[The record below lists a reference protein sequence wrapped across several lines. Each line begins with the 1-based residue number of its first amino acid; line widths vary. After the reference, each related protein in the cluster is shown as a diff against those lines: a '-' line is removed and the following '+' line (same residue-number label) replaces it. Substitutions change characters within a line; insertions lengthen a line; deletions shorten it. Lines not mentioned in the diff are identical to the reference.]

1 MNTMLDEIQNFW
13 LVFAENSDAYLRGF
27 GNTLRLFGVAVIG
40 SVVLGAILAMLRVS
54 PVPVFRAM
62 GTLYV
67 TVVRNTPLTLVFVFF
82 VFAYPYLELNSFQP
96 FTAAVIALSLYTAAF
111 VCEVFRSGI
120 NTVPVGQAEAS
131 RALGLTFTQ
140 TLGEV
145 ILPQAVR
152 SVFPPL
158 VSVLIALL
166 KNTTIAAG
174 FSVAEAGAL
183 RSILSERGYDVFY
196 GLVWVLVIFVLLVIP
211 LTLLQRS
218 LEKRWSVAR

>member
-1 MNTMLDEIQNFW
+1 MLDEIQNFW